1 MNSITFSKSKTFIC
15 NLVHTIYT
23 YYFYG
28 VNCMI
33 DKNEKY
39 VTLICFNQFHVNK
52 IFKIGS
58 ILRLIK
64 EPDNNHDAE
73 AIRTDMRYAGK
84 VGYLANSTQ
93 TVVRGTMSAGRVY
106 DKIDD
111 ENAYAIV
118 KFISHQNVIAKII
131 EEDELAELRKDPEN
145 DVNFI

>member
-1 MNSITFSKSKTFIC
+1 MNSITFLKSKTFIC
-15 NLVHTIYT
+15 KLIHTIH

-39 VTLICFNQFHVNK
+39 VTVICFNQFHGNK

-64 EPDNNHDAE
+64 EPDNNHDDE

-84 VGYLANSTQ
+84 VGYLANSVQ

-131 EEDELAELRKDPEN
+131 EEDELAELRKNPEN
-145 DVNFI
+145 NMNFI